1 MISRLALTTIAA
13 AFLAGSATPG
23 LAQGQGHA
31 YGRNA
36 SGGMSASTI
45 GTGAGTVSPGTA
57 SGVVGSGGSAA
68 TGGTS
73 ASSLGLGAESIT
85 PNQSSSALGTGGSA
99 ASANGGHVMSH
110 SGVHGGP
117 NAMTGQSMD
126 QAHQQ
131 GGVWS
136 KSHTVT
142 HMHHG
147 DLTSRTKSMA
157 HQPGGPPVKSMS
169 GSSVDLGR

>member
-1 MISRLALTTIAA
+1 MISRVALIAVA
-13 AFLAGSATPG
+13 AMFVAGSAAPG
-23 LAQGQGHA
+23 LAQGRSPA
-31 YGRNA
+31 
-36 SGGMSASTI
+36 GGISASTV
-45 GTGAGTVSPGTA
+45 GTGAGTVSPGSA

-68 TGGTS
+68 AGGTS
-73 ASSLGLGAESIT
+73 ASSLGLGAESTT
-85 PNQSSSALGTGGSA
+85 PSQSSSAMGTGGSA

-142 HMHHG
+142 HMHQG

-157 HQPGGPPVKSMS
+157 HEPGGPPVKSMS